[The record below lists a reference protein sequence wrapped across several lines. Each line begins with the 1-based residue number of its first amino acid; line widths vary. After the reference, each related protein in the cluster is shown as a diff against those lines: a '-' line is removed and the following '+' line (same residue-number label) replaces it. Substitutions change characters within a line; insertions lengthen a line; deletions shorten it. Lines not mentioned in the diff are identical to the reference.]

1 MWCVRYFKVFLIL
14 VSFWFMALPI
24 GVLIAQVTSTQTHTN
39 AHTHT
44 HKRTHTHMIMIMR
57 KSRSWCVCVF
67 LQIVAEYLQHAV
79 ITYLY
84 FSLLSLSS
92 TNLSLNCWL
101 SNSHYFPHFP
111 HVQVPHHTHP
121 NGHFAADGLLLPFPK
136 CVRFRPEVCQ
146 ISGLIRHSFALARQI
161 ALRVQMQLSKY
172 NITLYMC
179 TKKLAQIKKQAKSA
193 ASIQFTIYESES
205 S

>member
-92 TNLSLNCWL
+92 TNLSLNC
-101 SNSHYFPHFP
+101 
-111 HVQVPHHTHP
+111 
-121 NGHFAADGLLLPFPK
+121 
-136 CVRFRPEVCQ
+136 
-146 ISGLIRHSFALARQI
+146 
-161 ALRVQMQLSKY
+161 
-172 NITLYMC
+172 
-179 TKKLAQIKKQAKSA
+179 
-193 ASIQFTIYESES
+193 
-205 S
+205 